1 MVDNA
6 KRAYGTFPTIVNK
19 LSNTNK
25 TYGNTPDDYAAM
37 DNHFADCKMGIG
49 YSSNLAQ
56 LAMTYYWTDPK
67 DEYYDNFVILSV
79 LAQVIIDGCKRE
91 YMIDSQLEIQRIA
104 SLECMKLFRE
114 VESED
119 GTIKSVKNDFPEFMK
134 YTRPIKYTTKH
145 GKLRDFIDVK
155 YDRKKL
161 NNRINYSL
169 KCPMNQLCKLLGK
182 TKKMT
187 YEKSEDIKDYFY
199 KIVDAPHA
207 DNRQIS
213 KIRKIVDK
221 YFWDVFKVLHSDEN
235 TELQY
240 IETELMR
247 LNAEVIEAIQKIKI
261 GNIKTI
267 NRLIEACLGIDEKY
281 SSAQIERN
289 KIVIL
294 RVLYMM
300 NPEKF
305 LKNFVKKSE

>member
-6 KRAYGTFPTIVNK
+6 KKAYEQFPTIVNK

-25 TYGNTPDDYAAM
+25 TYTNTLEDYAAM
-37 DNHFADCKMGIG
+37 DSHFADCKMGIG

-104 SLECMKLFRE
+104 SLECMKMFKD
-114 VESED
+114 VKMID
-119 GTIKSVKNDFPEFMK
+119 GSVVSIRNDFPEFMK

-145 GKLRDFIDVK
+145 GKLRDFEDVK
-155 YDRKKL
+155 YDRKRL
-161 NNRINYSL
+161 NDRINYSL

-182 TKKMT
+182 TKKMS
-187 YEKSEDIKDYFY
+187 YSQSEDIKDYFI
-199 KIVDAPHA
+199 KITDQSHA
-207 DNRQIS
+207 DSRQMG
-213 KIRKIVDK
+213 KIRKLVDK
-221 YFWDVFKVLHSDEN
+221 YFWDVFEVLHSEESS
-235 TELQY
+235 ELQY
-240 IETELMR
+240 VETELLR
-247 LNAEVIEAIQKIKI
+247 LNAEIIEAIQKIKI
-261 GNIKTI
+261 GNKKTI

-281 SSAQIERN
+281 SSAKIERN

-305 LKNFVKKSE
+305 LSNFIKNN